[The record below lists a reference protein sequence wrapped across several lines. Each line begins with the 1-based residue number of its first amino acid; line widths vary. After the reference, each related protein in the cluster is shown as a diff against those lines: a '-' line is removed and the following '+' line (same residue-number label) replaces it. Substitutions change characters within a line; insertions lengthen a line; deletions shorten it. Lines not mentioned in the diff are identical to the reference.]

1 MYTFI
6 SPARPCTCFLLIFFT
21 FVAAGSFPFTFV
33 VTFILT
39 AASFTSSTSC
49 SLLFF
54 ANDLDLYSE
63 NQVTV
68 IERAKSSDMVTGI
81 TEGADKKNTGKEKE
95 KNMLL
100 NAHAEKEN
108 AQEGE

>member
-1 MYTFI
+1 VYTLI

-49 SLLFF
+49 SL
-54 ANDLDLYSE
+54 NDLDLYSE